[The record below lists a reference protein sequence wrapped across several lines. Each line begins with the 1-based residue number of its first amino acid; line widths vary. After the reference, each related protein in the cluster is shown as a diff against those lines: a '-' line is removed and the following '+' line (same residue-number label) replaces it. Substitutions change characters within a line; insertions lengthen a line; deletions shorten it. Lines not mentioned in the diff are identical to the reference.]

1 MTVLRVYKSL
11 QFVKNGFCC
20 ERNTVPTPRHA
31 TPVHVP
37 PPPAVTL
44 ASQPRLSKPDRK
56 PLSDLYRNPDFG
68 QKKTTRL
75 GWSGGMALCATPRTR
90 VHILPYSSYATSQ
103 FFGPSIRF
111 GTGQSAL
118 GTFVSERNAPPPH
131 VRHVFAR
138 INIVPIGDDDCQRK
152 ITAIAASKCRYRL
165 TFPRAALH
173 SVPLIHFPQYA
184 GYTVHFLSLYVH
196 FLSLSCAAGTM

>member
-44 ASQPRLSKPDRK
+44 ASQPRLSEPDRK
-56 PLSDLYRNPDFG
+56 PLSDLYRNPGFG

-75 GWSGGMALCATPRTR
+75 GWSGGMALDASPRTR
-90 VHILPYSSYATSQ
+90 VHILPYPPYSTSQ
-103 FFGPSIRF
+103 FFGSSIRF

-118 GTFVSERNAPPPH
+118 GTLISELNTPH
-131 VRHVFAR
+131 TPVRHVCAFR
-138 INIVPIGDDDCQRK
+138 DVMPIGNDDCQRK

-173 SVPLIHFPQYA
+173 SVPCVHFPQYA
-184 GYTVHFLSLYVH
+184 
-196 FLSLSCAAGTM
+196 C